1 MAVAHPAVVAHRGY
15 SAVAPQN
22 TLAAIEAACRA
33 GVDAVEIDLQ
43 PTADGVGAVIHD
55 ETVDATTDGT
65 GKVAALTS
73 GEMHALDAGTS
84 FSPVFSGQRVPTL
97 ADVLGVLA
105 RHPGTDL
112 LLELKGSWG
121 ARHTGRVA
129 ATIAEAGFND
139 RVLVQS
145 FWPGT
150 VGTVRDVAPHLP
162 RGLLVSFD
170 PPGLLQLCERLDVS
184 ACNPSV
190 ATVAG
195 SPRLVRRLHEA
206 GLRVMCWTANDPAAW
221 AVLTAADDGA
231 GVDAVITDRP
241 ERFTGWLAGRAEL
254 PAAAPVPGRGGI
266 RLRRRRLPPPG
277 RVRSGGASRAGGA

>member
-1 MAVAHPAVVAHRGY
+1 MTVARPAVIAHRGY

-73 GEMHALDAGTS
+73 AEVLALDAGAW
-84 FSPVFSGQRVPTL
+84 FAPAFAGQRVPTL
-97 ADVLGVLA
+97 DDVLGVLA
-105 RHPGTDL
+105 RHPETDL
-112 LLELKGSWG
+112 LLELKGSWAAG
-121 ARHTGRVA
+121 QVEQVA
-129 ATIAEAGFND
+129 ATVAARGFD
-139 RVLVQS
+139 ERVLVQS

-150 VGTVRDVAPHLP
+150 VATVRDVAPHLP
-162 RGLLVSFD
+162 GGLLVSFD
-170 PPGLLQLCERLDVS
+170 PPGLLRLCERLRVVT
-184 ACNPSV
+184 CNPSV

-195 SPRLVRRLHEA
+195 SPRLVSRLHAA
-206 GLRVMCWTANDPAAW
+206 GLRVMAWTANDPAAW
-221 AVLTAADDGA
+221 TTLVAADGGA

-241 ERFTGWLAGRAEL
+241 ERLAGWLAGRGKQA
-254 PAAAPVPGRGGI
+254 PAAPVAGRGGI
-266 RLRRRRLPPPG
+266 PLRRRRVAAAPARHPALG
-277 RVRSGGASRAGGA
+277 RA

>member
-1 MAVAHPAVVAHRGY
+1 MAVARPAVIAHRGY

-33 GVDAVEIDLQ
+33 GVDSVEIDLQ

-73 GEMHALDAGTS
+73 DEVLRLDAGS
-84 FSPVFSGQRVPTL
+84 RFSPVFAGQHVPTL

-105 RHPGTDL
+105 RHPDTDL
-112 LLELKGSWG
+112 LLELKGSWTTEQVEG
-121 ARHTGRVA
+121 MA
-129 ATIAEAGFND
+129 ATIAAAGFDN

-145 FWPGT
+145 FWPAT
-150 VGTVRDVAPHLP
+150 VATVRDVAPHLAG
-162 RGLLVSFD
+162 GLLVSFD
-170 PPGLLQLCERLDVS
+170 PPGLLRLCERLRVV

-190 ATVAG
+190 SMVAG
-195 SPRLVRRLHEA
+195 SPRLVSRLHAA
-206 GLRVMCWTANDPAAW
+206 GLRVMSWTANDPASW
-221 AVLTAADDGA
+221 ATLVSTDDGA

-241 ERFTGWLAGRAEL
+241 ERLAGWLAGRTDR
-254 PAAAPVPGRGGI
+254 PMTQPVPGRGGL
-266 RLRRRRLPPPG
+266 RLRRTRRAAAP
-277 RVRSGGASRAGGA
+277 RVAVAPV